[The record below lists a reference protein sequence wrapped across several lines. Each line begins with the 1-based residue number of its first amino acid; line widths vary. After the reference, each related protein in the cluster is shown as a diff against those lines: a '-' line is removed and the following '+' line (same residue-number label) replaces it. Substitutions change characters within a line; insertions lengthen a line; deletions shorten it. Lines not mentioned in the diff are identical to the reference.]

1 MWTLTNGISK
11 VQTFVKQEP
20 QIYTAGSL
28 KLQLK
33 AKHGDS

>member
-1 MWTLTNGISK
+1 
-11 VQTFVKQEP
+11 VRTFVKQEP